1 LTDKPAKRDYENIPE
16 YCSDD
21 SLNHRLMALVRLEQ
35 FLDENS
41 FTPGVIA
48 DLEEV
53 ATIAR
58 KSNEKRIYT
67 VAELIL
73 QQSRKYL

>member
-1 LTDKPAKRDYENIPE
+1 
-16 YCSDD
+16 
-21 SLNHRLMALVRLEQ
+21 MALVRLEQ

>member
-1 LTDKPAKRDYENIPE
+1 M
-16 YCSDD
+16 
-21 SLNHRLMALVRLEQ
+21 NHRLMALVRLEQ

-53 ATIAR
+53 ATLAR
-58 KSNEKRIYT
+58 KANERRIYT
-67 VAELIL
+67 IAELIL
-73 QQSRKYL
+73 QHSRKYLK